1 MTVDVVVVGAGPV
14 GLAAG
19 AALRQ
24 HGHSVVVVDR
34 LAVGANTSR
43 AAVIHARTLEVLRQI
58 GVADRLIELGLPLQ
72 DFTIREGDRMLVPV
86 SMRELPSDYQ
96 FTLMIPQPVTEQVLL
111 DRLIELGGE
120 VLRPRSAVALTQ
132 DDAGAHVTLDSGEII
147 DAKYVVAADGMHS
160 TIREL
165 AGITVPGDTL
175 SLSCSLVDVRVDSGL
190 RTDEVALYFGSA
202 GLLVVAPFADGSF
215 RLVAEVAEAPEHPD
229 LAYAQRLLAER
240 GPRTGAP
247 KVTEVVWGSRFRIH
261 ERVADSY
268 RAGRV
273 LLAGDAAHT
282 HSPAG
287 GQGMNLGLRDA
298 IALADAISVALKAD
312 GRASDASTSDA
323 LVSGDESL
331 DRYADQARA
340 EAVRVIALAHRLT
353 RLANVP
359 RPIRPL
365 RNAVLHL
372 VAGSHSATRG
382 LAKQLA
388 GLSDEG

>member
-1 MTVDVVVVGAGPV
+1 MKVDVVVVGAGPV

-24 HGHSVVVVDR
+24 HGRSVVVVDKQ
-34 LAVGANTSR
+34 AAGANTSR
-43 AAVIHARTLEVLRQI
+43 AAVVHARTLEMLEQL
-58 GVADRLIELGLPLQ
+58 GVSKRLIELGLPLQ
-72 DFTIREGDRMLVPV
+72 DFSIREGDRMLVPV

-132 DDAGAHVTLDSGEII
+132 DAEGARVTLDSGEVI
-147 DAKYVVAADGMHS
+147 DAQYVVAADGMHS

-165 AGITVPGDTL
+165 AGITMPGDTL
-175 SLSCSLVDVRVDSGL
+175 SLSCSLVDVRVDGGL
-190 RTDEVALYFGSA
+190 RADEVALYFGTA
-202 GLLVVAPFADGSF
+202 GLLVVAPFRDGSF
-215 RLVAEVAEAPEHPD
+215 RLVAEVGDAPEHPD
-229 LAYAQRLLAER
+229 LAYAQQLLTER
-240 GPRTGAP
+240 GPRAGAP

-261 ERVADSY
+261 EQVADTF
-268 RAGRV
+268 RTGRV

-298 IALADAISVALKAD
+298 IALANALA
-312 GRASDASTSDA
+312 TA
-323 LVSGDESL
+323 LNTADESEL
-331 DRYADQARA
+331 DRYAVQARA
-340 EAVRVIALAHRLT
+340 EAVRVIALAGRLT

-359 RPIRPL
+359 RPVRPI
-365 RNAVLHL
+365 RNAVLGL
-372 VAGSHSATRG
+372 VAGSHRATRG
-382 LAKQLA
+382 LAEQLA
-388 GLSDEG
+388 GLTEATRAR